1 MQIGGHARADREQ
14 CSALDVILD
23 KLDDDFTEFL
33 DKVEGGGLDQL
44 DAAETVAVWQRFE
57 AFRNRLPLLDHSLIA
72 AADAFDLPG
81 TYCCS
86 SLGRFLVRIF
96 QLSHGE
102 AAARVRAAAAVGP
115 RTSMVGERLAPQLP
129 RLAALQR
136 EGAVSTDSGT
146 SHAEAV
152 PTRLVC

>member
-23 KLDDDFTEFL
+23 KLDDDFTELL

-72 AADAFDLPG
+72 AAEAFDLPG

-86 SLGRFLVRIF
+86 NLSRFLGAN
-96 QLSHGE
+96 LSAVAWRGRRPGPSCSSGGS
-102 AAARVRAAAAVGP
+102 AYLNGWGTLSAAAA
-115 RTSMVGERLAPQLP
+115 
-129 RLAALQR
+129 AA
-136 EGAVSTDSGT
+136 GGVAT
-146 SHAEAV
+146 
-152 PTRLVC
+152 